1 MDKREE
7 LKPRKRPMER
17 FADWLKRLPF
27 YVKFNAPSGRN
38 GIEVGIKVDF

>member
-1 MDKREE
+1 MDGREE

-27 YVKFNAPSGRN
+27 YIKFKDPAGRD
-38 GIEVGIKVDF
+38 GIEVGIRIDF